1 MSEEAPFVK
10 THTARVAAVGT
21 AGNDLTTQVAE
32 APFAGT
38 VTAVKYVPDA
48 TQAGA
53 DTNSRTYNL
62 INKTKSKTVATLAQT
77 AGVELTAATAKSLTV
92 SGTASNVEVAE
103 GDELALESLHV
114 GTGIKDPGGL
124 VEVTFSRS

>member
-1 MSEEAPFVK
+1 MTEEAPLVK
-10 THTARVAAVGT
+10 THTARVAAIAT
-21 AGNDLTTQVAE
+21 EANDLTSEVAE

-38 VTAVKYVPDA
+38 ITAVKYVPDT

-53 DTNSRTYNL
+53 NTNSRTFTCV
-62 INKTKSKTVATLAQT
+62 NKTKSKTAATLAQVS
-77 AGVELTAATAKSLTV
+77 GVELTAATATAIPV
-92 SGTASNVEVAE
+92 SGTAANVEVAE
-103 GDELALESLHV
+103 GDEVAFVSTHV

>member
-1 MSEEAPFVK
+1 MTEEAPLVK

-21 AGNDLTTQVAE
+21 AGNDLSTIVAE

-38 VTAVKYVPDA
+38 ITAVKYVPDA

-53 DTNSRTYNL
+53 ATNSRTYTL
-62 INKTKSKTVATLAQT
+62 VNKTKTKTAATLEQLS
-77 AGVELTAATAKSLTV
+77 GVELTEATAKAIPV
-92 SGTASNVEVAE
+92 SGTEANVLCAE
-103 GDELALESLHV
+103 GDEYAFVSTHV